1 MRQIARDPFARHTVV
16 RAVIRPLVP
25 GQTCSWCG
33 GVRTSRRSCTASLYR
48 YGTEPDAIHPRVS
61 WHVGAFCAKFC
72 HDAYHDAA

>member
-1 MRQIARDPFARHTVV
+1 MRAIARDPFARQYLV
-16 RAVIRPLVP
+16 RAVVRPLAP

-33 GVRTSRRSCTASLYR
+33 SVRISRCSRTTSLYR

-61 WHVGAFCAKFC
+61 WHAGVFCAKSC